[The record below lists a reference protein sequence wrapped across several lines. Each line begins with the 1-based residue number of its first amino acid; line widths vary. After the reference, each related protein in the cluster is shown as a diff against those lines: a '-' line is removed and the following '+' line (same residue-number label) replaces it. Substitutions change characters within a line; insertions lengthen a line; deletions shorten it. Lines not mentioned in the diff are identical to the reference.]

1 MNDSPDAAAQESG
14 GDSADVL
21 AFVDLAT
28 DRAAAIVAE
37 DPARSARFMADE
49 WDRLRV
55 GDRPEGEVPLPRRV
69 RGPHPLG
76 DGPEDPPQV
85 RVYGDT
91 ALVTGRVTN
100 TAHFRG
106 ERYDADE
113 WTTDVFV
120 KRDGRWLCV
129 LSHITPATPD

>member
-1 MNDSPDAAAQESG
+1 M
-14 GDSADVL
+14 
-21 AFVDLAT
+21 DLRT
-28 DRAAAIVAE
+28 
-37 DPARSARFMADE
+37 
-49 WDRLRV
+49 
-55 GDRPEGEVPLPRRV
+55 RP
-69 RGPHPLG
+69 RG
-76 DGPEDPPQV
+76 

-129 LSHITPATPD
+129 LSHITPTTPD